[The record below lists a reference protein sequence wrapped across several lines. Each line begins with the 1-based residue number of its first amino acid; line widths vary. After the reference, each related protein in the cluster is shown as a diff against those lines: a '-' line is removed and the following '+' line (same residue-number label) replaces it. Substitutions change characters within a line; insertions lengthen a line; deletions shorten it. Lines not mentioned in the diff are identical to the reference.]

1 MEPGLITFVFDGD
14 TFVGHFRLRGDGHAA
29 MLTVW
34 YKHVHAAAQVNGLKP
49 ETVARVLLGE
59 LVRDD
64 LAGQVRPARHAADPR
79 PGAAQPERAAAA

>member
-1 MEPGLITFVFDGD
+1 MEPGLITYVFDGD
-14 TFVGHFRLRGDGHAA
+14 TFVGHFRLKGDGQSA

-34 YKHVHAAAQVNGLKP
+34 YKHVQAAARVNGLKP

-64 LAGQVRPARHAADPR
+64 LAGQAGISAAADNRTSAPL
-79 PGAAQPERAAAA
+79 ADQSAAA